1 MIARD
6 TGRSLRLWVGFAA
19 LAGSCLVGIALLTW
33 EPRNQVV
40 GERSVV
46 SSEGAVSE
54 VAPLSAAQPDFASR
68 AREALGDGAA
78 PESAS
83 LSTAS
88 VTRPVAASNIVVRD
102 AEGRH
107 VSDVAVGLRGRLEA
121 GVATSGANG
130 GFLWSA
136 AKGHGHLVAA
146 DGRWATVLSAAT
158 RVAHDE
164 VSTLVIAPPVDV
176 VGRVEDWLGRPV
188 QAAVHVRLPED
199 LHGRLGAS
207 LEHSR
212 ELRYVAETDP
222 DGRFALPASPAVRGA
237 ILELRVNDRRRAS
250 LAMPMSSGSETNFTL
265 PRPDYAE
272 DHSALLGRVQDEAGQ
287 PIDGVRVH
295 WDRCVTATTDSDGRF
310 ALHPTTPFRTS
321 TLVAVKSGWGP
332 AVHAFD
338 LDESGVPV
346 VSAPIVV
353 VLPSLQ
359 TLDGMVVDEQ
369 GRPVGQCWV
378 WLKNPVYVGLDG
390 RGPLFAETVA
400 AGKTHRGWDQTVT
413 GSDGRFSLVG
423 VAGHDYQVAALDRG
437 TLAQGQA
444 PGTAGD
450 RSIRI
455 VLTREG
461 MHPLDVTVVD
471 QSGATVAGARV
482 SVMLETSRINTNGP
496 GELPREH
503 SAWFPLVS
511 STTDA
516 AGLAAFESVG
526 GDRAQL
532 SIEGPD
538 IDPLDVDVTAKHFS
552 EGRITVEVIRTAE
565 VVLTV
570 ALPEPGDRVAFLAAD
585 ERECTIT
592 LTQGGGGSRMN
603 RAPLTGDD
611 LILRVNVDA
620 RFAILLRNG
629 KKIRTPIQLV
639 PHAPNRIT
647 L

>member
-1 MIARD
+1 M
-6 TGRSLRLWVGFAA
+6 
-19 LAGSCLVGIALLTW
+19 
-33 EPRNQVV
+33 
-40 GERSVV
+40 

-54 VAPLSAAQPDFASR
+54 VAPLSAAQPDLASP
-68 AREALGDGAA
+68 AREALGDGAE
-78 PESAS
+78 PESATPT
-83 LSTAS
+83 TAS
-88 VTRPVAASNIVVRD
+88 VTRPVAATNIVVRD

-130 GFLWSA
+130 AFLWSA

-164 VSTLVIAPPVDV
+164 VSTLVVAPPVDI

-188 QAAVHVRLPED
+188 QAAVQIRLPED
-199 LHGRLGAS
+199 LRGRLGAS

-212 ELRYVAETDP
+212 ELRYVAETEA

-237 ILELRVNDRRRAS
+237 ILELRVNDRLRAS
-250 LAMPMSSGSETNFTL
+250 LPMPMSAGAETVFTL
-265 PRPDYAE
+265 PRPDNALE
-272 DHSALLGRVQDEAGQ
+272 LPLLLGRVLDDAGQ
-287 PIDGVRVH
+287 PIEGVRVH
-295 WDRCVTATTDSDGRF
+295 WDRCVTATTDSQGHF
-310 ALHPTTPFRTS
+310 ALHPTTACRTS
-321 TLVAVKSGWGP
+321 ALVAVKSGWGP

-359 TLDGMVVDEQ
+359 TLDGVVVDEH

-378 WLKNPVYVGLDG
+378 WLKNPVYAGLDG

-400 AGKTHRGWDQTVT
+400 EGKTHRGWDQTVT
-413 GSDGRFSLVG
+413 GIDGRFSLVG
-423 VAGHDYQVAALDRG
+423 VAGHVYQVAALDRE
-437 TLAQGQA
+437 TFAQGEA
-444 PGTAGD
+444 RGTAGD
-450 RSIRI
+450 RSIRV
-455 VLTREG
+455 VLSREG

-471 QSGATVAGARV
+471 QSGAPVAGARV

-503 SAWFPLVS
+503 SAWYPLVT

-526 GDRAQL
+526 GDRAKL

-538 IDPLDVDVTAKHFS
+538 IDPLDVDVTAQHFS

-565 VVLTV
+565 VVLTF
-570 ALPEPGDRVAFLAAD
+570 ALPEPGDRVAFIDAD
-585 ERECTIT
+585 GRECSVT
-592 LTQGGGGSRMN
+592 LTHGGGGVSRTN
-603 RAPLTGDD
+603 RAPLTGGD
-611 LILRVNVDA
+611 LLLRVNVDA
-620 RFAILLRNG
+620 RFAVLVRNG
-629 KKIRTPIQLV
+629 QKIRTPVQL
-639 PHAPNRIT
+639 APGTLNRIT